1 MTPPSKVQQQLFW
14 IWPYGDR
21 SPRETVHQIL
31 TNQFWDWGTCA
42 CLNQSSSPEL
52 ESSSPSSI
60 VITAKQKMKIRK
72 HNEHYQNISR
82 QSSHKESLH
91 THNFIA
97 RRHHT
102 HEIEQH
108 LKTHAHTS
116 FLLLAPNYEFVS
128 HELPRG
134 QCSHT
139 PRSDLVHLVLALAAQ
154 VLEAS
159 SNHAG

>member
-1 MTPPSKVQQQLFW
+1 MVPIFVSGLSK
-14 IWPYGDR
+14 R
-21 SPRETVHQIL
+21 SENV
-31 TNQFWDWGTCA
+31 G
-42 CLNQSSSPEL
+42 
-52 ESSSPSSI
+52 
-60 VITAKQKMKIRK
+60 
-72 HNEHYQNISR
+72 SR
-82 QSSHKESLH
+82 TLAD
-91 THNFIA
+91 A

-102 HEIEQH
+102 HEIERH
-108 LKTHAHTS
+108 LKTLAHTS

-154 VLEAS
+154 ALEAS